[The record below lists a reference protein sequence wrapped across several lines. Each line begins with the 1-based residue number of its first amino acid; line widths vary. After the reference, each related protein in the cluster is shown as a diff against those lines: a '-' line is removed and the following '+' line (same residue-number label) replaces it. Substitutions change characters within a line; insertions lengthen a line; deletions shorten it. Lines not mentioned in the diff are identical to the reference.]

1 MRIDP
6 AAARAALAFIEPP
19 PPEAD
24 LQALT
29 EMLIAHFA
37 AFEGVERLDLE
48 GVELSAC
55 FQAAW
60 DG

>member
-6 AAARAALAFIEPP
+6 AVARAALALIDPA

-37 AFEGVERLDLE
+37 AFDVVERLDLE
-48 GVELSAC
+48 GVEPSAC
-55 FQAAW
+55 FLATW

>member
-6 AAARAALAFIEPP
+6 AVARAALALIDPP

-24 LQALT
+24 LQTLT

-48 GVELSAC
+48 GVEPSAC
-55 FQAAW
+55 FRAEW